1 MSELRMEAPYG
12 GQVRSGIN
20 FSIIHHEVPH
30 GDEPDLPERSALEPN
45 DCRTAGLP
53 PKGVYPSK
61 INMMGSPVTPTMS
74 CTFPG

>member
-45 DCRTAGLP
+45 ERLPDCRTAPEGRLTIQNQYA
-53 PKGVYPSK
+53 GIPSHPDHA
-61 INMMGSPVTPTMS
+61 MY
-74 CTFPG
+74 